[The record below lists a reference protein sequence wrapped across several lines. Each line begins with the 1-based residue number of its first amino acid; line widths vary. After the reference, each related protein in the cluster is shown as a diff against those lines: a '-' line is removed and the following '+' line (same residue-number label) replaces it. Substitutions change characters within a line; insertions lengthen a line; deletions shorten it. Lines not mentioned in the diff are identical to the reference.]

1 MLTLASTFYLFILS
15 WSVVVILSLPRP
27 PHWAESQSKVEQPK
41 VLPSQELAVFPS
53 RPANSRIKWPL
64 YCTFDA
70 LGFVGFTGAS
80 RVGFEDIVLPSF
92 SHFRIMN
99 FTYHTFPR
107 QLLHMILRLGAK
119 ICLIQLFSSFS
130 FSLFLSFPTAS
141 ANKTDRFWSCS
152 QSIIWPHVRK
162 LIHGRKLNKKPTFMS
177 KINFC

>member
-1 MLTLASTFYLFILS
+1 M
-15 WSVVVILSLPRP
+15 VILSLPRT

-41 VLPSQELAVFPS
+41 VLPSQELVVFPS

-80 RVGFEDIVLPSF
+80 RVGFEDIFLASF

-107 QLLHMILRLGAK
+107 QPLHMILRLGAK
-119 ICLIQLFSSFS
+119 ICLIQLFL
-130 FSLFLSFPTAS
+130 FSLLLSFPTAS
-141 ANKTDRFWSCS
+141 ANKTETVSDPVVSP
-152 QSIIWPHVRK
+152 QYDP
-162 LIHGRKLNKKPTFMS
+162 M
-177 KINFC
+177 